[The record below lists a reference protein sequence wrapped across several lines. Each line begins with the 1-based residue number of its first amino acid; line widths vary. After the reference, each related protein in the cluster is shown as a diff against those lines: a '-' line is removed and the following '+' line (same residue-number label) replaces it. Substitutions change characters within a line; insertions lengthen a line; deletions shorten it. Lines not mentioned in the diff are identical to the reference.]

1 MSFNLDALDNLD
13 AVTAGSNRTSKFAAK
28 FKPRQ
33 KPRVSLAKKAATSTP
48 ANVSGDGEP
57 SKKTQPAPS
66 EGQARASS
74 SHQEDSR
81 AVSGVPRA
89 PQGLVEESGS
99 VPERPASLD
108 SVKQTLS
115 NKRLPIPDGQSKE
128 ATAAPPATTTK
139 EASAS
144 DNAIETLLEPKQT
157 RPASRPELDSRTR
170 GETLN
175 VRGEVHEEEPASQA
189 ASTTSRVNRYEAN
202 DTSKKGAQ
210 TTKEAAEGSH
220 GLSASLSQG
229 PATGARRGAVE
240 PEPTHRPAAIQARV
254 KPRGFSDTTSAGQ
267 GQQQFTEPEQARQG
281 ERGAEHVA
289 IRKEKQGVSEP
300 LADKAPA
307 SILPSEQAATRR
319 PDDVAAVVLREAPG
333 TVPTHDAVQP
343 GTEAAASRPAP
354 IEFWAE
360 VPDLNAVP
368 DQNSVDGTTDNQ
380 GPGRGPDLNS
390 VGGTTNNQGPGR
402 GGGRSRGRGS
412 RPRGRGRGPG
422 RGKGQSGATAEPAL
436 SQEPGARTE
445 DGPSVEAETEVH
457 GDVAKKKP
465 GRKRKDPEG
474 PTEGVKAAEKT
485 KKQPRKR
492 KQKDLPEGERGEE
505 GLAAATQGEGSG
517 REGRGGEGRGV
528 VATIE
533 RGRGRGR
540 AGTGRGRGRRTR
552 VQSGEAGAAE
562 DEFDLEGMSL
572 REIIQRFTGKDK
584 DIAAERQKTRKREQL
599 EEAAREKDMAVA
611 AASAIEAG
619 PSGGGAGELE
629 SQSFMA
635 PQLQID
641 PITGEMTLI
650 TDSLTVQTQ
659 DASANGGL
667 ESYRRVE
674 ETTTFLNSSSFTNR
688 LKPERWSKEE
698 TDKFYEMI
706 KKFGTDLTLINIHFP
721 NRQRPQLKRKFKI
734 EDKQNPARMSDA
746 IACSMHRGDSEQQV
760 VNYQDALLKFK
771 ENQQQ
776 KQAISLNAVAH
787 ADAEAVDE
795 DYVV

>member
-28 FKPRQ
+28 FKPR
-33 KPRVSLAKKAATSTP
+33 
-48 ANVSGDGEP
+48 
-57 SKKTQPAPS
+57 
-66 EGQARASS
+66 
-74 SHQEDSR
+74 
-81 AVSGVPRA
+81 
-89 PQGLVEESGS
+89 QGLVEESGS

-220 GLSASLSQG
+220 GLSASLSQ
-229 PATGARRGAVE
+229 
-240 PEPTHRPAAIQARV
+240 AA
-254 KPRGFSDTTSAGQ
+254 AG
-267 GQQQFTEPEQARQG
+267 
-281 ERGAEHVA
+281 V
-289 IRKEKQGVSEP
+289 
-300 LADKAPA
+300 
-307 SILPSEQAATRR
+307 
-319 PDDVAAVVLREAPG
+319 PDHAAV
-333 TVPTHDAVQP
+333 AV
-343 GTEAAASRPAP
+343 AL
-354 IEFWAE
+354 
-360 VPDLNAVP
+360 VV
-368 DQNSVDGTTDNQ
+368 
-380 GPGRGPDLNS
+380 
-390 VGGTTNNQGPGR
+390 
-402 GGGRSRGRGS
+402 
-412 RPRGRGRGPG
+412 G
-422 RGKGQSGATAEPAL
+422 RGKAERLLSRRYPRSLALGQRM
-436 SQEPGARTE
+436 ARVWR
-445 DGPSVEAETEVH
+445 PRQRAKAV
-457 GDVAKKKP
+457 VAK
-465 GRKRKDPEG
+465 
-474 PTEGVKAAEKT
+474 A
-485 KKQPRKR
+485 
-492 KQKDLPEGERGEE
+492 
-505 GLAAATQGEGSG
+505 
-517 REGRGGEGRGV
+517 GV
-528 VATIE
+528 VK
-533 RGRGRGR
+533 
-540 AGTGRGRGRRTR
+540 
-552 VQSGEAGAAE
+552 SGEAGAAE

-674 ETTTFLNSSSFTNR
+674 ETTT
-688 LKPERWSKEE
+688 
-698 TDKFYEMI
+698 
-706 KKFGTDLTLINIHFP
+706 
-721 NRQRPQLKRKFKI
+721 
-734 EDKQNPARMSDA
+734 
-746 IACSMHRGDSEQQV
+746 
-760 VNYQDALLKFK
+760 
-771 ENQQQ
+771 
-776 KQAISLNAVAH
+776 
-787 ADAEAVDE
+787 
-795 DYVV
+795 